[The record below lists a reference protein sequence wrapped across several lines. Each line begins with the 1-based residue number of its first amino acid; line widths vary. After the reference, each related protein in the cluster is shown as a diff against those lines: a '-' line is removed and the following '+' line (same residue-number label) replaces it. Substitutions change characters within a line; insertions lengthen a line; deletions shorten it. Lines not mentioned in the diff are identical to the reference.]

1 MAMARFLCIGHRG
14 AMGHE
19 PENTLR
25 SVRKALRLG
34 VDWVEIDVQ
43 RVEDQL
49 VVFHDERLD
58 RTTNGRG
65 LLAEKSFEELR
76 RLDAGRGERIPT
88 LEEVF
93 EAIGDSVGLNI
104 ELKGPD
110 TAEPTVRRIHAR
122 DFDYKRL
129 LVSSFD
135 IDQLRRVHELDR
147 EIPIAGLYSKPSKE
161 ALRTATELGF
171 LAVNTSLR
179 YITAEFV
186 KAAHEQGLLVL
197 IYTVNKPVDIAR
209 MIEIG
214 VDGVF
219 SDYPDRVLRARRG

>member
-1 MAMARFLCIGHRG
+1 MARPFLCIGHRG

-25 SVRKALRLG
+25 SIRKGIELG
-34 VDWVEIDVQ
+34 ATWIEIDVQ
-43 RVEDQL
+43 RVEEQL

-65 LLAEKSFEELR
+65 LLAEQSFAELR
-76 RLDAGRGERIPT
+76 KLDAGRGERIPT

-93 EAIGDSVGLNI
+93 ETIGERVGLNI
-104 ELKGPD
+104 ELKGPE

-122 DFDYKRL
+122 DDFDYKRL

-135 IDQLRRVHELDR
+135 IPQLRRVHELDA
-147 EIPIAGLYSKPSKE
+147 EIPLAGLYSRPSKE
-161 ALRTATELGF
+161 ALRTATALGF
-171 LAVNTSLR
+171 LAINVSLR
-179 YITAEFV
+179 HVTSEFV
-186 KAAHEQGLLVL
+186 KAAHEQGLQVLV
-197 IYTVNKPVDIAR
+197 YTVNEPDDIAR
-209 MIEIG
+209 MMSLG

-219 SDYPDRVLRARRG
+219 SDYPDRVLRASRK

>member
-110 TAEPTVRRIHAR
+110 TAEPTVRRIHAG

>member
-1 MAMARFLCIGHRG
+1 
-14 AMGHE
+14 MGHE

-25 SVRKALRLG
+25 SVRKAVRLG
-34 VDWVEIDVQ
+34 ADWIEIDVQ

-65 LLAEKSFEELR
+65 LLADKSFEELR

-122 DFDYKRL
+122 DFDYNRL

-135 IDQLRRVHELDR
+135 IDQLRRVHKLDK
-147 EIPIAGLYSKPSKE
+147 EIPLAGLYQEPSQQ

-171 LAVNTSLR
+171 LAINVSLR
-179 YITAEFV
+179 HVTADFV
-186 KAAHEQGLLVL
+186 KAAHKQGLMLLV
-197 IYTVNKPVDIAR
+197 YTVNNPEDIAR
-209 MIEIG
+209 MIEFG

-219 SDYPDRVLRARRG
+219 SDYPDRVLGARKR